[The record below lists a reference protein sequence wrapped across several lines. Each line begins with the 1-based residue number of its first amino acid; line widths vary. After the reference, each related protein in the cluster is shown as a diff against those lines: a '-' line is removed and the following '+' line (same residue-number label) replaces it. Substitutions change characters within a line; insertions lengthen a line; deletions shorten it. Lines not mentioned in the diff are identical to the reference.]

1 VVEGIENLAPQVIR
15 TIQTKGLLQKNDTV
29 VIAVSG
35 GADSVCLLHVLIQ
48 LKKKPGI
55 NLHVA
60 HLNHGLRGHE
70 AREDADYVTGLANK
84 LDIPVTIEKRDV
96 AAYRRQ
102 KRCSP
107 EEAAREVRYQF
118 LADVAKSARADVVA
132 VGHTRDDHIETILLH
147 LLRGT
152 GTAGLRG
159 LQFRSTI
166 HTGKEGITLTLIR
179 PLLDISRRETID
191 YCHAYGLNPRFDAS
205 NLSPEFLRNRVRHEL
220 IPLLEQYNPSIDI
233 ALLRLGT
240 IADADASYIEDE
252 AANAWEEIVAEKPGI
267 LYLDREKINTLPF
280 ALKRQLFR
288 LALRQLAG
296 NLRDFEAEHIEAMLG
311 FLSKP
316 GGKQLDLPHG
326 IRLFSQYD
334 SLILSAAE
342 QPPCPYP
349 PIEKE
354 VPIAVPGETALP
366 GWLVRAHITKSPCYD
381 ENAFSACFDLDKTG
395 TALSV
400 RPRKRGDRFQPL
412 GMAKTKKL
420 QDFMVDARIPQ
431 SWRKTIPVL
440 TSPAHILWV
449 VGWRIDD
456 RVKVT
461 ESTQNVLHLAFERSG

>member
-1 VVEGIENLAPQVIR
+1 MVEGIEHLVPHVIR
-15 TIQTKGLLQKNDTV
+15 TIQTEDLFQKNDTV
-29 VIAVSG
+29 VVAVSG
-35 GADSVCLLHVLIQ
+35 GADSVCLLHVLAE
-48 LKKKPGI
+48 LKKKLHI
-55 NLHVA
+55 NLHAA

-70 AREDADYVTGLANK
+70 AQEDADYVAGLARK
-84 LDIPVTIEKRDV
+84 LNIPVTIEKRDV
-96 AAYRRQ
+96 AVYRRQ

-118 LADVAKSARADVVA
+118 LADVLKSTGAGAVA

-166 HTGKEGITLTLIR
+166 HTGEEGTTLTLVR

-191 YCHAYGLNPRFDAS
+191 YCNAHGLNPRFDAS

-220 IPLLEQYNPSIDI
+220 IPLLEQYNPSIDT
-233 ALLRLGT
+233 ALLRLGS

-252 AANAWEEIVAEKPGI
+252 AARAWKDIVVEKAGI
-267 LYLDREKINTLPF
+267 LYFDREKAKTLPY

-288 LALRQLAG
+288 MALRQLAG
-296 NLRDFEAEHIEAMLG
+296 NLRDFEADHIEAMLS

-334 SLILSAAE
+334 NLILSTAE
-342 QPPCPYP
+342 QSPCPFP

-354 VPIAVPGETALP
+354 MPIAVPGETTLP
-366 GWLVRAHITKSPCYD
+366 GWLIKAHVSESACND

-412 GMAKTKKL
+412 GMAQTKKL
-420 QDFMVDARIPQ
+420 QDFMVDARIPRN
-431 SWRKTIPVL
+431 WRRSIPVL

-449 VGWRIDD
+449 VGWRIDE

-461 ESTQNVLHLAFERSG
+461 DSTQNVLRLTFERTD